1 MKKALFIFILFCA
14 FTAVVTAVDVQ
25 AIGPDGTY
33 VGLGSINSY
42 VKNIIPFNNIFYAM
56 SQVLGYIAIAVMGCF
71 AVAGAVQLL
80 KRKKLLSVD
89 YEILMLGI
97 LYVAVVSLYVLF
109 NKVMIVNFRPYLFSG
124 ELESSYPSS
133 HTMQAVVVF
142 GSAAILA
149 ARKKNF
155 FVKISSML
163 LAALTVV
170 FRMLSGVHWFTD
182 IIGGLLLGASL
193 LFMFKG
199 LLDLEKKV

>member
-1 MKKALFIFILFCA
+1 MKKALFVFILFCA

-25 AIGPDGTY
+25 AIGPDGSY
-33 VGLGSINSY
+33 VGLGSINGY
-42 VKNIIPFNNIFYAM
+42 INGIIPFNNIFYAM

-71 AVAGAVQLL
+71 AVAGAVQFV

-97 LYVAVVSLYVLF
+97 LYIAVALLYVFF
-109 NKVMIVNFRPYLFSG
+109 NEVMIINFRPYLFSG

-133 HTMQAVVVF
+133 HTLQAVVVF

-149 ARKKNF
+149 TRKKNS

-182 IIGGLLLGASL
+182 IVGGLLLGASL

-199 LLDLEKKV
+199 LLDLEKKA